1 VLILGLADE
10 IPPQVFADDIQVQ
23 VPLCLITPS
32 ETSGQAAT
40 TGSQPD
46 KDVSLMWATQQPGDE
61 SEAMRLLEG
70 FMHRHDPLEPFERAA
85 VGLEEAF
92 DGR

>member
-1 VLILGLADE
+1 
-10 IPPQVFADDIQVQ
+10 
-23 VPLCLITPS
+23 
-32 ETSGQAAT
+32 
-40 TGSQPD
+40 
-46 KDVSLMWATQQPGDE
+46 MWATQQPGDE